1 MSLCLRV
8 RPFSFRL
15 VRIRSSAMKDEIL
28 SEMRQK
34 MNKTAEALERD
45 FRRIRTGRASTAL
58 LEGIKVDCYDTQMP
72 LEQVASIAVPESRLI
87 SIQPWDL
94 SIIGDIEK
102 AILKSELG
110 LTPAN
115 DGKIIRISIPPLT
128 EERRK
133 ELARLA
139 KKMAEENRISIRNLR
154 REANEMFKELKTEKE
169 ISEDEFFK
177 SQDDVQKITDE
188 FIKKID
194 EITSRKEK
202 EIIEF

>member
-1 MSLCLRV
+1 
-8 RPFSFRL
+8 
-15 VRIRSSAMKDEIL
+15 MKDEIL
-28 SEMRQK
+28 SELRQK
-34 MNKTAEALERD
+34 MNKTAEALEKE
-45 FRRIRTGRASTAL
+45 FKRIRTGRASTAL
-58 LEGIKVDCYDTQMP
+58 LEGIKVECYETQMP

-87 SIQPWDL
+87 TIQPWDL

-102 AILKSELG
+102 GILKSELG
-110 LTPAN
+110 LTPVN

-139 KKMAEENRISIRNLR
+139 RKMSEDNKISIRNLR
-154 REANEMFKELKTEKE
+154 REANEMFKELKIDKE
-169 ISEDEFFK
+169 ISEDEFYR
-177 SQDDVQKITDE
+177 SQEEVQKITDE
-188 FIKKID
+188 FIKIID

>member
-1 MSLCLRV
+1 
-8 RPFSFRL
+8 
-15 VRIRSSAMKDEIL
+15 MKDEIL

-34 MNKTAEALERD
+34 MTKTAEALQRD

-87 SIQPWDL
+87 TIQPWDL

-169 ISEDEFFK
+169 ISEDEFFR

-194 EITSRKEK
+194 EITSHKEK

>member
-1 MSLCLRV
+1 
-8 RPFSFRL
+8 
-15 VRIRSSAMKDEIL
+15 MKDEIL
-28 SEMRQK
+28 SEIRQK
-34 MNKTAEALERD
+34 MNKTTEALERD
-45 FRRIRTGRASTAL
+45 FKRIRTGRASTAL
-58 LEGIKVDCYDTQMP
+58 LEGIRVDCYDTQMP
-72 LEQVASIAVPESRLI
+72 IEQVASIAAPESRLI
-87 SIQPWDL
+87 TIQPWDL
-94 SIIGDIEK
+94 SVIGDIEK

-133 ELARLA
+133 ELAKLA
-139 KKMAEENRISIRNLR
+139 KKMAEENRISVRNLR

-169 ISEDEFFK
+169 ISEDEFFR
-177 SQDDVQKITDE
+177 SQDDVQKITDQ